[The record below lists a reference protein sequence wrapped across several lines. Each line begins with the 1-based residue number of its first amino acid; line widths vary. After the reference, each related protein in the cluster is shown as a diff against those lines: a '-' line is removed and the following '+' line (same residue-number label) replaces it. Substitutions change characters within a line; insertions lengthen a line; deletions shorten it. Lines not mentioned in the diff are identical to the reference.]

1 MTPSVREPGAAA
13 AGAPSLGF
21 FPPARGEIADGPERP
36 GGDPAQAASAMERM
50 GSDQEQEA
58 EPQNV
63 APTSFSSTRQSERAA
78 IVAKA
83 ERRRKLVSRVGAA
96 ASVILVGLAVF
107 VLSRVLAHLDMAQL
121 RAAFAATSARQ
132 IALGLLFTA
141 SSYLMLTGYDAI
153 ALRQLKLRVP
163 YRTTALASFT
173 SYAVSFTLGFPIFTG
188 GTVRYW
194 IYSRA
199 GVRPGKIASLTV
211 VAGVTFWLGMAVVIA
226 LGLIVEARPVSNIDH
241 LAVEFNRLIGFGVLL
256 AIGVYLYWVSARPR
270 RARWQGL
277 SLELP
282 GLGLS
287 LGQIAL
293 GVMDLCSAAAALYVL
308 LPTREGLDFFTF
320 AAVYVFACL
329 LGIASHA
336 PGGIGVFEAT
346 MLKVLPSPSQ
356 EALLA
361 SLLMFRV
368 LYYVIPFVLALALL
382 GANEGGRRWDALRE
396 AMNRAQS
403 EGEKDA

>member
-1 MTPSVREPGAAA
+1 
-13 AGAPSLGF
+13 
-21 FPPARGEIADGPERP
+21 
-36 GGDPAQAASAMERM
+36 M
-50 GSDQEQEA
+50 GSDHDQEPEA
-58 EPQNV
+58 RDQ
-63 APTSFSSTRQSERAA
+63 APAPPPSARRDEREALA
-78 IVAKA
+78 AKA
-83 ERRRKLVSRVGAA
+83 ERRRKIAARLGAGASILLVAV
-96 ASVILVGLAVF
+96 AVF
-107 VLSRVLAHLDMAQL
+107 VLTRTISHLDPALL
-121 RAAFAATSARQ
+121 RAALAATSWGQ
-132 IALGLLFTA
+132 IGLGLLLTA
-141 SSYLMLTGYDAI
+141 SSFLMLTGYDAL

-173 SYAVSFTLGFPIFTG
+173 SYAVSFNLGFPIFTG

-226 LGLIVEARPVSNIDH
+226 LGLAVEATPLSDIDH
-241 LAVEFNRLIGFGVLL
+241 LAVDLNRLIGVGMLV
-256 AIGVYLYWVSARPR
+256 AIGVYLYWVSVRPR

-293 GVMDLCSAAAALYVL
+293 GVMDLCSAAGALYVL
-308 LPTREGLDFFTF
+308 LPVHEGLGFFTF
-320 AAVYVFACL
+320 AAVYVFASL
-329 LGIASHA
+329 LGIVSHA
-336 PGGIGVFEAT
+336 PGGIGVFEAIL
-346 MLKVLPSPSQ
+346 LKVLPAPSQ

-361 SLLMFRV
+361 SLLMFRI
-368 LYYVIPFVLALALL
+368 LYYVIPFVFALALL

-396 AMNRAQS
+396 EMNRAQAD
-403 EGEKDA
+403 GDKDA

>member
-1 MTPSVREPGAAA
+1 
-13 AGAPSLGF
+13 
-21 FPPARGEIADGPERP
+21 
-36 GGDPAQAASAMERM
+36 M
-50 GSDQEQEA
+50 GSDHEQEPEA
-58 EPQNV
+58 RDA
-63 APTSFSSTRQSERAA
+63 APAPSFSSSSRRDEREALA
-78 IVAKA
+78 AKA
-83 ERRRKLVSRVGAA
+83 ERRRRIAARVGAG
-96 ASVILVGLAVF
+96 ASILLVALAVF
-107 VLSRVLAHLDMAQL
+107 VLTRTISHLDMALL
-121 RAAFAATSARQ
+121 RAALSATSWDQ
-132 IALGLLFTA
+132 IGLGLALTA
-141 SSYLMLTGYDAI
+141 CSFLMLTGYDAI

-173 SYAVSFTLGFPIFTG
+173 SYAVSFNLGFPIFTG

-199 GVRPGKIASLTV
+199 GVRPGKVASLTV

-226 LGLIVEARPVSNIDH
+226 LGLAIEATPLADIDH
-241 LAVEFNRLIGFGVLL
+241 LAVDINRLIGVGMLV
-256 AIGVYLYWVSARPR
+256 AIGVYLYWVSVRPR
-270 RARWQGL
+270 RAHWQGL

-293 GVMDLCSAAAALYVL
+293 GVMDLCSAAGALYVL
-308 LPTREGLDFFTF
+308 LPSHEGLNFFTF
-320 AAVYVFACL
+320 AAVYVFASL
-329 LGIASHA
+329 LGIVSHA

-346 MLKVLPSPSQ
+346 MLKVLPAPSQ

-361 SLLMFRV
+361 SLLMFRI

-396 AMNRAQS
+396 EMNRAQADHDS
-403 EGEKDA
+403 DCDKGA

>member
-1 MTPSVREPGAAA
+1 M
-13 AGAPSLGF
+13 
-21 FPPARGEIADGPERP
+21 
-36 GGDPAQAASAMERM
+36 
-50 GSDQEQEA
+50 
-58 EPQNV
+58 
-63 APTSFSSTRQSERAA
+63 
-78 IVAKA
+78 VAKA
-83 ERRRKLVSRVGAA
+83 ERRRKIAGRVGAA
-96 ASVILVGLAVF
+96 ASLILVLVAAF
-107 VLSRVLAHLDMAQL
+107 VLSRTLANLNMAEL
-121 RAAFAATSARQ
+121 RAAFAATSGRQ

-141 SSYLMLTGYDAI
+141 TSYLMLTGYDAI

-226 LGLIVEARPVSNIDH
+226 FGLLAEAGPISEIDR
-241 LAVEFNRLIGFGVLL
+241 LAVNINRLIGFGVLA

-293 GVMDLCSAAAALYVL
+293 GVMDLCSAAAVLYVL
-308 LPTREGLDFFTF
+308 LPSREGLDFFTF
-320 AAVYVFACL
+320 AAVYVFASL
-329 LGIASHA
+329 LGIVSHA

-346 MLKVLPSPSQ
+346 MLKVLPAPSQ

-368 LYYVIPFVLALALL
+368 LYYVIPFVFALTLL
-382 GANEGGRRWDALRE
+382 GANEGGRRWDALRD
-396 AMNRAQS
+396 ALNRARS
-403 EGEKDA
+403 DGEDSA

>member
-1 MTPSVREPGAAA
+1 
-13 AGAPSLGF
+13 
-21 FPPARGEIADGPERP
+21 
-36 GGDPAQAASAMERM
+36 MERM
-50 GSDQEQEA
+50 GSDQEREA
-58 EPQNV
+58 EASETPAAASDAV
-63 APTSFSSTRQSERAA
+63 SPSARQTERAA
-78 IVAKA
+78 MLAKA
-83 ERRRKLVSRVGAA
+83 ERRRKIAGRVGAA
-96 ASVILVGLAVF
+96 ASLILVLVAAF
-107 VLSRVLAHLDMAQL
+107 VLSRTVANLDMAQL
-121 RAAFAATSARQ
+121 RAAFAATSRTQ

-153 ALRQLKLRVP
+153 ALRQLKLEVP

-199 GVRPGKIASLTV
+199 GVRPGKVASLTV

-226 LGLIVEARPVSNIDH
+226 FGLMVEAGPISEIDR
-241 LAVEFNRLIGFGVLL
+241 LAVNLNRLIGFGVLA
-256 AIGVYLYWVSARPR
+256 AIGVYLFWVSARPR

-282 GLGLS
+282 GLSLS

-293 GVMDLCSAAAALYVL
+293 GVMDLCSAAAVLYVL
-308 LPTREGLDFFTF
+308 LPSREGLDFFTF
-320 AAVYVFACL
+320 AAVYVFASL
-329 LGIASHA
+329 LGIVSHA

-346 MLKVLPSPSQ
+346 MLKVLPAPSQ

-361 SLLMFRV
+361 SLLMFRI
-368 LYYVIPFVLALALL
+368 LYYVIPFVFALALL
-382 GANEGGRRWDALRE
+382 GANEGGRRWDALRD
-396 AMNRAQS
+396 AMNRAQA
-403 EGEKDA
+403 DRDDRA